1 MSISMV
7 AVLQR
12 RIIPD
17 EARFGVAASITS
29 YLLVVCWRLQY
40 SIRIA

>member
-29 YLLVVCWRLQY
+29 YLLVVCGGCNKALQ
-40 SIRIA
+40 A